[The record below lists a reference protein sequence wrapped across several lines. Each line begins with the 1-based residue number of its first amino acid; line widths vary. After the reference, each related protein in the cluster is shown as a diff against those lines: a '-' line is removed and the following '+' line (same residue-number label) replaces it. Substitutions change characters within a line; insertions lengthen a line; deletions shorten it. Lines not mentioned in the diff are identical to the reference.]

1 MLSFKYLFFKMLNKF
16 FCGSKAYTSE
26 VGNSFIKI
34 SVYSPLFAPI
44 SQNKLFSF
52 LISFLNKLISLFSD

>member
-1 MLSFKYLFFKMLNKF
+1 MLNKF